1 VWTID
6 LKDKGTI
13 YAGPVRAPAKAGV
26 TLLLSDD
33 TFEQLATGK
42 VCSFAPPPSY
52 VSLLGVSYWYL
63 VLGSGFGSGFNSVVF
78 NDGRHGYRLTCTVQ
92 IDGRSKGV
100 HDGKTQD
107 KRQHDVG
114 NQTQRGTRGESDR
127 SSEWRLTIDAD
138 CADCQGQ
145 DQG

>member
-1 VWTID
+1 MWTID

-63 VLGSGFGSGFNSVVF
+63 VFGSVPVSIPSCSTMGDMDIV
-78 NDGRHGYRLTCTVQ
+78 
-92 IDGRSKGV
+92 
-100 HDGKTQD
+100 
-107 KRQHDVG
+107 
-114 NQTQRGTRGESDR
+114 
-127 SSEWRLTIDAD
+127 
-138 CADCQGQ
+138 
-145 DQG
+145 